1 MKKIWKDIALEIDT
15 LCEEIITFIERE
27 GLSSSV
33 RKLNGD
39 FQIHVS
45 HRNLGVVATISI
57 KYDEKSRVLH
67 VDFRGSEL
75 YNQQNKLGFIALHF
89 GGGLFLLRSAKA
101 YELSH
106 SLETKFWP
114 FLEEFLDKK
123 RKK

>member
-1 MKKIWKDIALEIDT
+1 MVLEIDT

-33 RKLNGD
+33 RKLNGG
-39 FQIHVS
+39 FQVYVL
-45 HRNLGVVATISI
+45 HRNLGVVATTSI

-67 VDFRGSEL
+67 VDFKGSEL
-75 YNQQNKLGFIALHF
+75 YNHQTKLGFMALYF
-89 GGGLFLLRSAKA
+89 GGGLFLLRGAKA
-101 YELSH
+101 YDISH

-123 RKK
+123 RKN